1 MNELQKILDKYNA
14 QAPGRT
20 MYRDAFPEITNELAK
35 QLSLLKMS
43 RGTRTVLA
51 ASVAVLGKALHNSLS
66 DQEKMYASILFN
78 SCQAKLQFD
87 KEEHKDDSVSRL

>member
-1 MNELQKILDKYNA
+1 MNELQKILDKYNE

-35 QLSLLKMS
+35 QLTTLKMT

-51 ASVAVLGKALHNSLS
+51 AAVAVLGKALHNAPT
-66 DQEKMYASILFN
+66 DPEKMYASIMYN
-78 SCQAKLQFD
+78 SCHAKLYG
-87 KEEHKDDSVSRL
+87 KEHKDDDTGIH